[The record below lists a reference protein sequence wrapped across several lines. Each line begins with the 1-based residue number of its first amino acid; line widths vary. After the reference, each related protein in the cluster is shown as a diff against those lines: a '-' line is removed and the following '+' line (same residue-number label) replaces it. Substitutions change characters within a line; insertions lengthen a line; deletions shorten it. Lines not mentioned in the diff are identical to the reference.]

1 MTILTG
7 VCANP
12 ALGGLMAPEK
22 YAFGTQVTAQ
32 IVAVIVCIVV
42 SAIVSV
48 VALTIV
54 KAVVGLRVTEA
65 AEREG
70 LDITTHGE
78 RAYN

>member
-1 MTILTG
+1 MIGRFLLG
-7 VCANP
+7 AGLG
-12 ALGGLMAPEK
+12 ALVGSGLL
-22 YAFGTQVTAQ
+22 
-32 IVAVIVCIVV
+32 
-42 SAIVSV
+42 AIVSV